1 MLVNP
6 LIALLENVELGDD
19 KNAAQYVKDELV
31 YVTFAT
37 ADGQLISREGP
48 NQFRR
53 GDALISTA
61 NGDKWSVSRN
71 RFDAKYG
78 PLPPLNTGDAGSY
91 RSKPIPVL
99 AKQIP
104 LPFAIARSKGGDVL
118 HGLAHDWLLQYAPGD
133 YGIVGND
140 RFQQVYRLRD
150 S

>member
-6 LIALLENVELGDD
+6 LNSLLDNVDLAAD
-19 KNAAQYVKDELV
+19 KSAAQYVKDELV
-31 YVTFAT
+31 NVTFAT
-37 ADGQLISREGP
+37 AAGQLISREGP

-53 GDALISTA
+53 GDALISTLG
-61 NGDKWSVSRN
+61 GDKWSVSRN
-71 RFDAKYG
+71 RFDAKYE
-78 PLPPLNTGDAGSY
+78 PLPPLNAGDDGRY

-99 AKQIP
+99 AKQMQAA
-104 LPFAIARSKGGDVL
+104 FTIARCKGGDVL

-140 RFQQVYRLRD
+140 RFQQVYRLHD